1 MKKKLNPKPAKL
13 FNAEHFGA
21 FQKLDLKPQERNI
34 VAFDTEDDSKGRPL
48 AFSFYD
54 GGRVL
59 KTKSFYTRKAEEAVE
74 FIYNYPVE
82 SIFVSHNLEYDLPN
96 LMKHCDF
103 MVVDEIIKAPLMMQ
117 VTLIGTKHIFMN
129 SLSYF
134 KGNVANM
141 GKLVGLK
148 KLEGKKKNALN
159 KAYAIRDAEIVYRY
173 MTMFQKRLVEQ
184 LGVSLGLSIG
194 SIAMQVYRSRF
205 MERNEQATYNNPQLV
220 SDAYYGGRVEVFYRG
235 LTKSKVYVTDIN
247 SSYPN
252 VMRNYS
258 YPDTQFLEKSRI
270 KTHLFGVGRFQVF
283 VPQGIYAPVLPVKS
297 ASGRLFFPTGVFEGS
312 WTYAEIRKAV
322 EQGAT
327 VLKEYDGVG
336 TNAAVDPFKE
346 FINFFYELRLKCK
359 DEISKLEKK
368 FGAKAGTVTEYLE
381 AKFES
386 ELLKNIMNNLYG
398 KWCQHKARTK
408 MSRRPIPDSVLQTT
422 LGPYEEKRVG
432 SFWEYI
438 QTESK
443 APKTANFLWGLHVT
457 AYARLELVRHLET
470 VLSNGGTLLYCDT
483 DSIMFTG
490 ERASKAMPVSNKLGD
505 LSKET
510 YDKGIFRQAKGYL
523 LCNYEGKSRKRL
535 IIKKVACKGVATSHA
550 YEFIVE
556 GLATSVKPMRFKEA
570 LIRSGVRKNAQA
582 VLDKEIGFNIW
593 RDVKKVMQAIDIKR
607 TPGLGKTYPV
617 RHEDIETLE
626 ENATQTAEDWS
637 PKLSKNPVLRE
648 KKEEYFRGTVPPK
661 NWFRETGLPK
671 EVCEPKSKAFFI
683 RRLDLKGVKPGQ
695 VWFSGDVTRCVDIK
709 GRRCAEMV
717 LGCYFGEYLNHRAI
731 TALLPLRSLRIL
743 EANEKRISGKRI
755 VVSLDE
761 DEELQIE
768 VFSKKSK
775 VKLKNPMIEAN
786 KLSTEEKNKRLEEF
800 LMKRAGILL
809 KAKNNPT

>member
-1 MKKKLNPKPAKL
+1 LKKKTQPKTAKL

-96 LMKHCDF
+96 LFKYCDF
-103 MVVDEIIKAPLMMQ
+103 MYVDEIIKAPLMMQ
-117 VTLIGTKHIFMN
+117 VTLIGTKHVMMN

-134 KGNVANM
+134 KGNVENM

-148 KLEGKKKNALN
+148 KLEGKKKSALN
-159 KAYAIRDAEIVYRY
+159 KSYAIRDAEIVYRY
-173 MTMFQKRLVEQ
+173 MTMFQKRLVTQ
-184 LGVSLGLSIG
+184 LGVGLGLSIG

-205 MERNEQATYNNPQLV
+205 MDRNEQATYNNPQLV

-235 LTKSKVYVTDIN
+235 ITKSKVYVTDIN

-252 VMRNYS
+252 VMKNYS
-258 YPDTQFLEKSRI
+258 YPDTQFLEKSRL
-270 KTHLFGVGRFQVF
+270 KTHKFGVGRFRVK
-283 VPQGIYAPVLPVKS
+283 VPEGIFAPVLPVKS
-297 ASGRLFFPTGVFEGS
+297 ASGRLFFPVGEFEGS
-312 WTYAEIRKAV
+312 WTYAEVRKAV
-322 EQGAT
+322 EQGA
-327 VLKEYDGVG
+327 VILKEYDGVG

-346 FINFFYELRLKCK
+346 FITYFYDMRLKCK
-359 DEISKLEKK
+359 EQISKLEKQYGEK
-368 FGAKAGTVTEYLE
+368 AKSVTDYLE

-408 MSRRPIPDSVLQTT
+408 MSRRPIPESVLETT

-432 SFWEYI
+432 SFWEYL

-443 APKTANFLWGLHVT
+443 APKTANFMWGLHVT
-457 AYARLELVRHLET
+457 AHARLELVRHLET
-470 VLSNGGTLLYCDT
+470 VIENGGTLLYCDT

-490 ERASKAMPVSNKLGD
+490 ERAAKAMPVSNALGA

-523 LCNYEGKSRKRL
+523 LCNYEGKKRKRL
-535 IIKKVACKGVATSHA
+535 IIKKVACKGVATTHA

-570 LIRSGVRKNAQA
+570 LIRTGVKKNAQA

-607 TPGLGKTYPV
+607 TPGIGKTFPV
-617 RHEDIETLE
+617 KYEDIETLE

-671 EVCEPKSKAFFI
+671 EVCEPKTKAFFI

-709 GRRCAEMV
+709 GRRCAEII
-717 LGCYFGEYLNHRAI
+717 LGCYFGEFMTHRAV
-731 TALLPLRSLRIL
+731 TALLPLRTLKIL
-743 EANEKRISGKRI
+743 EANERRISGKRI
-755 VVSLDE
+755 IVSLDE

-768 VFSKKSK
+768 VFAKKNR
-775 VKLKNPMIEAN
+775 VKLKNVVAEAQKISN
-786 KLSTEEKNKRLEEF
+786 EEKNKRLTEF
-800 LMKRAGILL
+800 LMKRAGILARV
-809 KAKNNPT
+809 KK